1 MNATP
6 TGLTGLPTAAT
17 ARTQPS
23 DAELATI
30 KTLAQQFEA
39 TLMQQML
46 TAMRDT
52 MLGDEDA
59 KGLGASTMADQ
70 MHLELSMALA
80 KAGGV
85 GLTQSLL
92 DSLTAK
98 AGGVGGVNGAT
109 TAGVSPQALAERI
122 AATAGYAAPAATAP
136 LVPVVKT
143 GLPTTRVDHDH
154 GSVLPGDKH
163 ISSDFGWRLDP
174 FTQHARFHHGTDLR
188 VAYGREVKAATA
200 GVVTFAGEKGGYG
213 LTVIVDHGQGL
224 ETRYAHLS
232 TIDVQVGGQVAAGEV
247 IARSGNSGRST
258 GAHLHFE
265 VRQDGQAMDPRQLDG
280 RLGPVVDLE

>member
-1 MNATP
+1 MLTAPTTLTP
-6 TGLTGLPTAAT
+6 LAPAAGST
-17 ARTQPS
+17 TPS
-23 DAELATI
+23 EAELATI

-39 TLMQQML
+39 TLMQQMMA
-46 TAMRDT
+46 AMRDT

-92 DSLTAK
+92 DTLTAR
-98 AGGVGGVNGAT
+98 AGGVDRAT
-109 TAGVSPQALAERI
+109 TAGESPQALAERV
-122 AATAGYAAPAATAP
+122 ALSVGFTAPTTAPVLAAPPRPTVPTPAA
-136 LVPVVKT
+136 
-143 GLPTTRVDHDH
+143 DHDH
-154 GSVLPGDKH
+154 GSVLPADRH
-163 ISSDFGWRLDP
+163 VSSAFGWRLDP
-174 FTQHARFHHGTDLR
+174 FSRQERFHHGTDLR
-188 VAYGREVKAATA
+188 VAYGRDVKAATG

-213 LTVIVDHGQGL
+213 LTVIVDHGEGL

-232 TIDVQVGGQVAAGEV
+232 AIDVQVGGRVGAGEV

-265 VRQDGQAMDPRQLDG
+265 VRQDGQAMDPRQLEG